1 MSEGEEGKL
10 RDFNASAPPFVMDE
24 IALPAI
30 AAAQLVV
37 VLGEEWH
44 TAEAMWPVSDL
55 LHAAGCRAS
64 AVLLRS
70 ANNTMGFPRVD
81 WPRLALATT
90 ITTVSRYM
98 KHEMQTCGVN
108 PLVIPNGIPRRL
120 LRPIV
125 ETDWNSITFAESGRI
140 PRRLLR
146 PIGETLVGILRRSL
160 HKPTVLAGVARWDP
174 AKRWIMAV
182 ETVAQLKARGGEPVL
197 AARGGR
203 EAHESEVLDHARGLG
218 LHVED
223 VEVPEPS
230 VIEYA
235 WAFRDAGDADVVNLK
250 SVVPLDY
257 PRRLYAGAASAEVPG
272 LQRPMSRARC
282 SPRLYSGLQPG

>member
-1 MSEGEEGKL
+1 
-10 RDFNASAPPFVMDE
+10 MDE

-108 PLVIPNGIPRRL
+108 PLVIPNG
-120 LRPIV
+120 
-125 ETDWNSITFAESGRI
+125 I

-235 WAFRDAGDADVVNLK
+235 WAFRDAGDA
-250 SVVPLDY
+250 
-257 PRRLYAGAASAEVPG
+257 
-272 LQRPMSRARC
+272 
-282 SPRLYSGLQPG
+282 